1 MVLQLFTEASAK
13 SNRSSAKKRWEKEGP
28 LLEALI
34 GFQFLFWQ
42 ASKILRLRYSI
53 HKINKYG
60 DKGSPC
66 LIPLDGLN
74 SSIRPPLKR
83 IEIVEEETQ
92 SMINLTK
99 C

>member
-1 MVLQLFTEASAK
+1 MEASAK
-13 SNRSSAKKRWEKEGP
+13 SNRSSAKKRWEKERP

-53 HKINKYG
+53 HRMNKYG

-66 LIPLDGLN
+66 LIPLVFKYIALVFVAHLQ
-74 SSIRPPLKR
+74 SSGSQKWFP
-83 IEIVEEETQ
+83 
-92 SMINLTK
+92 N
-99 C
+99 